1 MRGKIQ
7 AQGKT
12 LAKNSD
18 WTHNISFSSFS
29 LFS

>member
-1 MRGKIQ
+1 MHGEIQ

-18 WTHNISFSSFS
+18 RTHNIAFSSFS